1 MKKQLAEPNN
11 GDEKRTNQGSH
22 DDPDTVEI
30 DESMIAEA
38 HPASESR
45 PQLVAAYGK
54 GRGER
59 GVQKTPTKERI
70 TIRLSPEV
78 VERFRAT
85 GAGWQT
91 RIDSALKDWLKNHR
105 P

>member
-1 MKKQLAEPNN
+1 MKKRLAHPSEV
-11 GDEKRTNQGSH
+11 DEQRINEGIA

-30 DESMIAEA
+30 DEEMIAKA
-38 HPASESR
+38 RPASDSH
-45 PQLVAAYGK
+45 PQLVAAYRRS
-54 GRGER
+54 RGER

>member
-1 MKKQLAEPNN
+1 MKKQLAEPNT
-11 GDEKRTNQGSH
+11 GEEKAINQGIH
-22 DDPDTVEI
+22 DDHDTVEV
-30 DESMIAEA
+30 DEAMIAEA
-38 HPASESR
+38 RPASESY
-45 PQLVAAYGK
+45 PQLVAAYRK

-59 GVQKTPTKERI
+59 GAQKSPTKERI

-91 RIDSALKDWLKNHR
+91 RIDRALKDWLKNHQ

>member
-11 GDEKRTNQGSH
+11 GDEMMINQGIH

-30 DESMIAEA
+30 DESMIADA
-38 HPASESR
+38 RPASESY
-45 PQLVAAYGK
+45 PQLVAAYRK

-59 GVQKTPTKERI
+59 GVQKSPTKERI